1 VPLDSG
7 LWYGTHNPLVKGA
20 CARRAQPYGETAMT
34 IRSAK
39 TRLPSARLV
48 ALLSLVALL
57 LAVIFAVGMAT
68 SSASDKAVGTT
79 VIVPVTGMSCVS
91 CAATIKRTVK
101 NIDGVSNVEVSL
113 AARTMRVTYAPA
125 RVSPDRIV
133 AAVNAL
139 GYQAGT
145 PVEAK

>member
-1 VPLDSG
+1 
-7 LWYGTHNPLVKGA
+7 
-20 CARRAQPYGETAMT
+20 MT

-39 TRLPSARLV
+39 TRLPRARLV

-79 VIVPVTGMSCVS
+79 VVVPVTGMSCVS
-91 CAATIKRTVK
+91 CAATIKQTVK

-125 RVSPDRIV
+125 HVSPDRIV

-139 GYQAGT
+139 GYQAGI

>member
-1 VPLDSG
+1 MTNTSRPSG
-7 LWYGTHNPLVKGA
+7 LSHVRWRILF
-20 CARRAQPYGETAMT
+20 
-34 IRSAK
+34 SAG
-39 TRLPSARLV
+39 
-48 ALLSLVALL
+48 ALL
-57 LAVIFAVGMAT
+57 LSFLFSLAISI
-68 SSASDKAVGTT
+68 SSASDRATGTT
-79 VIVPVTGMSCVS
+79 MVVPVTGMSCVS